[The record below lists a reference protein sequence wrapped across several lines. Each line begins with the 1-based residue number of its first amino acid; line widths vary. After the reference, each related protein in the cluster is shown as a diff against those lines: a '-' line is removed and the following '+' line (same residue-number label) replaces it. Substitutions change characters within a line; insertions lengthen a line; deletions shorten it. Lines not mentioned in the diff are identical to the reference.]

1 MFANLTANYVNQK
14 TEFVR
19 AKEEFITAGRHPL
32 IGASNDFWTFD
43 ATLGYRLPKKI
54 GFISLEVR
62 NLFDNKGF
70 KYNSVFDASGP
81 QLTRFVPERE
91 LFFKLNLAY

>member
-1 MFANLTANYVNQK
+1 MNQK
-14 TEFVR
+14 AEYVR
-19 AKEEFITAGRHPL
+19 SSGSDFLDGD
-32 IGASNDFWTFD
+32 SNDFWTFD
-43 ATLGYRLPKKI
+43 TVLGYRLPKKL
-54 GFISLEVR
+54 GSLSLEVR

-91 LFFKLNLAY
+91 IFFKLNLTY